1 MSATLI
7 AVVLALFLG
16 HVVTPLSQLRR
27 YGWFERWLAVGQ
39 RHASN
44 LFASPLSILLSLGI
58 PLLIV
63 AWIQVSL
70 DLRFF
75 GLPGFLFSVAVLI
88 YCWGPRDLD
97 LDVDAVEEAPDQAAR
112 DRALSQL
119 AGGDISPAAND
130 EESLVTAVFS
140 GARRRWFGVLLWF
153 LFLGP
158 CGALLYRL
166 SERGARAGAAEH
178 LPPRHAT
185 AYQRLLILLDWPV
198 AHLMTLALG
207 IAGNFDAV
215 YRAWR
220 TWHHARKG
228 HTFDFSVG
236 FLDAAAQTSVRQV
249 QRDDFSERQLDTEA
263 GIEATDHPSDAAS
276 ALGAM
281 HIAMALVWRILI
293 AWIVVV
299 ALFVL
304 AGYV

>member
-16 HVVTPLSQLRR
+16 HAVTPLSQLRR
-27 YGWFERWLAVGQ
+27 YEWFERWLAAGQ
-39 RHASN
+39 RHAGS
-44 LFASPLSILLSLGI
+44 LFASRLSILLSLGL
-58 PLLIV
+58 PLLLV

-70 DLRFF
+70 ELRIF
-75 GLPGFLFSVAVLI
+75 GLPGFVFAVVVLI

-97 LDVDAVEEAPDQAAR
+97 LDVDAVEEAPDQVAR

-119 AGGDISPAAND
+119 AGGDVHPEADD

-153 LFLGP
+153 LLLGP

-166 SERGARAGAAEH
+166 SERGARVGTVEH

-185 AYQRLLILLDWPV
+185 AYQHLLVLLDWPV

-220 TWHHARKG
+220 TWHRARKG
-228 HTFDFSVG
+228 HAFDFSVG
-236 FLDAAAQTSVRQV
+236 FLDAAAQASVRQV
-249 QRDDFSERQLDTEA
+249 QRDHSTERRLDTEA
-263 GIEATDHPSDAAS
+263 GLEASEHPSDAAG

-281 HIAMALVWRILI
+281 HIAMSLVWRILI